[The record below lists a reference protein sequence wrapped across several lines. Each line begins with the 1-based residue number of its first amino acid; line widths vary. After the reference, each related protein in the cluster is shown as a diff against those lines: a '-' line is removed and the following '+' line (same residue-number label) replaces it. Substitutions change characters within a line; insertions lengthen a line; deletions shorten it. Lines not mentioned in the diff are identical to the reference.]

1 MKFLGVDIS
10 IKHLPELDSSYIPL
24 GKFYSAFLSG
34 AEKPLDI
41 AVERSGGQV
50 AVCRT
55 RIHGT
60 PDMAKADRYY
70 VERMIKTMLWLY
82 GGFRVYLSGDKD
94 ICAAMQEIYSASGNQ
109 SFDFDYMANVY
120 EHPFEVVYCDAVPE
134 EKGDPKAI
142 GRHLEGCRIG
152 FDAGG
157 SDRKVSAVIDGG
169 GLVPQN

>member
-1 MKFLGVDIS
+1 M
-10 IKHLPELDSSYIPL
+10 
-24 GKFYSAFLSG
+24 
-34 AEKPLDI
+34 AE
-41 AVERSGGQV
+41 
-50 AVCRT
+50 
-55 RIHGT
+55 
-60 PDMAKADRYY
+60 ADRYY

-142 GRHLEGCRIG
+142 AAIWRAAASAWTP
-152 FDAGG
+152 AGPTG
-157 SDRKVSAVIDGG
+157 KVSAVVDGEPVFSEEVVWFPKINSDPDYHYDG
-169 GLVPQN
+169 YRSRP